1 MAARAEATKGEAG
14 LAPTKGKKNVKKV
27 IILAALMLAAA
38 NLSAFAQCGVMDRQ
52 KVTLSTTAGTATW
65 TQNVEVA
72 NIELR
77 RLSIK
82 NALNASDTCTVTRV
96 TGETIAE
103 TNTVA
108 TLLVVSNAGNTNLVH
123 AVGGP
128 SVYLKRNDKL
138 TFAMTGA
145 TGATAYVEYLIQ
157 TR

>member
-1 MAARAEATKGEAG
+1 M
-14 LAPTKGKKNVKKV
+14 KKIV
-27 IILAALMLAAA
+27 IGAALAVLAIA
-38 NLSAFAQCGVMDRQ
+38 NVSAFAQQGVMDRQ

-72 NIELR
+72 NIQLL

-82 NALNASDTCTVTRV
+82 SALKASDTCTVTRV

-108 TLLVVSNAGNTNLVH
+108 TLLVASSIGNTNLVH

>member
-1 MAARAEATKGEAG
+1 M
-14 LAPTKGKKNVKKV
+14 KKIVM
-27 IILAALMLAAA
+27 LAALMLAVA
-38 NLSAFAQCGVMDRQ
+38 NLGAIAQNVMDR
-52 KVTLSTTAGTATW
+52 KAVTLPATTGTGTW

-72 NIELR
+72 NIQLL
-77 RLSIK
+77 RLSVK

>member
-1 MAARAEATKGEAG
+1 VRTKEG
-14 LAPTKGKKNVKKV
+14 TKNVKKTIGYIMALCCV
-27 IILAALMLAAA
+27 MFIL
-38 NLSAFAQCGVMDRQ
+38 SSVRTYAQCGVMDR
-52 KVTLSTTAGTATW
+52 KAVTLPATTGTGTW

>member
-1 MAARAEATKGEAG
+1 MKKTIGYIMA
-14 LAPTKGKKNVKKV
+14 LCCVMF
-27 IILAALMLAAA
+27 IL
-38 NLSAFAQCGVMDRQ
+38 SSVRTYAQQGVMDR
-52 KVTLSTTAGTATW
+52 KAVTLPATTGTGTW